1 MRRFLISNSLASS
14 CPGGYS
20 GPVPKRNPEASLRK
34 FIPLLLLAAS
44 FTQLAT
50 ATSVLVI
57 DGPDSS
63 ESHAGW
69 YSLLGEYLSQSWTQ
83 STALLNV
90 SISAAVFTDGSSGTA
105 EAYLSTQIGP
115 STTAGDVI
123 ASAPLT
129 LSVNGDA
136 LFPIF
141 SGLDLSAG
149 TYYLTIVG
157 LTTNVDDGWRF
168 TSNSNVASTPDITY
182 NGGFYTETT
191 SAIPVTAPGYV
202 PFGDQEN
209 SGRMEVEGTPAQGTA
224 TPEPGTF
231 VPVCVAFAMIC
242 WSKRTG
248 RRLRS
253 RITLE

>member
-1 MRRFLISNSLASS
+1 M
-14 CPGGYS
+14 
-20 GPVPKRNPEASLRK
+20 RK

-44 FTQLAT
+44 FIQLAT

-63 ESHAGW
+63 ESKAGW

-83 STALLNV
+83 STALTNV

-115 STTAGDVI
+115 TTTGADVI

-168 TSNSNVASTPDITY
+168 TSIGNIASTPDITY
-182 NGGFYTETT
+182 NGGFYTET
-191 SAIPVTAPGYV
+191 SNAFPLAASGFAPY
-202 PFGDQEN
+202 GDQEN
-209 SGRMEVEGTPAQGTA
+209 SGRMEVEGTPGQGTA
-224 TPEPGTF
+224 VPEPGTF
-231 VPVCVAFAMIC
+231 VPVGVAFALIC
-242 WSKRTG
+242 FS
-248 RRLRS
+248 RRAPDIANR
-253 RITLE
+253 